1 MKTILIKN
9 ALLSPSGKEGTADIL
24 ISGGKI
30 VEIAP
35 HIDSPQDCCEVRA
48 DGLTVIPGLVD
59 VHVHLREPGFS
70 YKETIAT
77 GTAAAAAGGFTTVC
91 PMPNLNPAPDSPENL
106 ERQLEVIRSDAK
118 IETIPYA
125 TITRSRLGAEP
136 VDYVALSP
144 FVAGFSDD
152 GSGVQDED
160 TMRKAMQGIAKT
172 GKILAAHCEVNSLLR
187 KGYIHDGEYA
197 RAHGHRGICS
207 ESEWREI
214 ERDIRLSEET
224 GCRLHICHISTAES
238 VDLIRDAKKR
248 GVKVTCETGPHY
260 FAFCDEDMQEDG
272 RFKMNPPLRSRH
284 DMEALRAGA
293 ADGTIDVIATDHA
306 PHSAEEK
313 SKGLEKSAMGVVGL
327 ETSLAAVYTY
337 MVKTGIIS
345 FDRMIEMMATAPRRL
360 FGFAGGLTPGNR
372 ADLSLVDFNKEW
384 NVNPADFL
392 SMGKSTP
399 FEGVTLTGKVMLTIA
414 GGIPVYDSLDIEK

>member
-9 ALLSPSGKEGTADIL
+9 ALLSPSGKEGTVDIL

-35 HIDSPQDCCEVRA
+35 HIDSPQDCCEICA

-106 ERQLEVIRSDAK
+106 ERQLEIIRKDAK
-118 IETIPYA
+118 VETIPYA
-125 TITRSRLGAEP
+125 TITRSRLGEEP
-136 VDYVALSP
+136 VDYAALSP

-152 GSGVQDED
+152 GSGVQDEEA
-160 TMRKAMQGIAKT
+160 MRIAMQGIAKT

-214 ERDIRLSEET
+214 ERDIRLSEEI

-238 VDLIRDAKKR
+238 VDLIRSAKER
-248 GVKVTCETGPHY
+248 GVNVTCETGPHY
-260 FAFCDEDMQEDG
+260 LAFCDEDMQEDG
-272 RFKMNPPLRSRH
+272 RFKMNPPLRARR

-360 FGFAGGLTPGNR
+360 FGFAGGLSVGNR
-372 ADLSLVDFNKEW
+372 ADISLVDFNREW
-384 NVNPADFL
+384 IVNPADFL

-399 FEGVTLTGKVMLTIA
+399 FERVRLTGKVLLTIA
-414 GGIPVYDSLDIEK
+414 AGTLVYDNLEK

>member
-106 ERQLEVIRSDAK
+106 ERQLEIIRKDAK

-197 RAHGHRGICS
+197 RTHGHRGICS

-260 FAFCDEDMQEDG
+260 LAFCDEDMQEDG
-272 RFKMNPPLRSRH
+272 RFKMNPPLRSRR

-345 FDRMIEMMATAPRRL
+345 FDRMIEMMAIAPRRL
-360 FGFAGGLTPGNR
+360 FGFAGGLTAGNR

>member
-106 ERQLEVIRSDAK
+106 ERQLEIIRKDAK

-125 TITRSRLGAEP
+125 TITRLRLGEEP
-136 VDYVALSP
+136 VDYAALSP

-152 GSGVQDED
+152 GSGVQDEE
-160 TMRKAMQGIAKT
+160 TMRNAMQGIAKT

-238 VDLIRDAKKR
+238 VDLIRRAKER

-260 FAFCDEDMQEDG
+260 LAFCDEDMQEDG
-272 RFKMNPPLRSRH
+272 RFKMNPPLRSRS

-293 ADGTIDVIATDHA
+293 ADGTIDVIDTDHA

-345 FDRMIEMMATAPRRL
+345 FDRMIEMMAIAPRRL
-360 FGFAGGLTPGNR
+360 FGFAGGLTAGNR

>member
-106 ERQLEVIRSDAK
+106 ECQLGIIRKDAK

-136 VDYVALSP
+136 VDYAALSP

-152 GSGVQDED
+152 GSGVQDKE
-160 TMRKAMQGIAKT
+160 TMRKAMEGIAKT

-238 VDLIRDAKKR
+238 VDLIRRAKER

-260 FAFCDEDMQEDG
+260 LAFCDEDMQEDG
-272 RFKMNPPLRSRH
+272 RFKMNPPLRSRR
-284 DMEALRAGA
+284 DLEALRAGA

-313 SKGLEKSAMGVVGL
+313 SKGLEKSAMGVIGL

-337 MVKTGIIS
+337 MVKTGVIS
-345 FDRMIEMMATAPRRL
+345 FERMIEMMATTPRCL

-372 ADLSLVDFNKEW
+372 ADLSLVDFNREW
-384 NVNPADFL
+384 NVNPADLL

>member
-35 HIDSPQDCCEVRA
+35 HIDSPQDCCEICA

-91 PMPNLNPAPDSPENL
+91 PMPNLNPAPDSTENL
-106 ERQLEVIRSDAK
+106 ERQLEIIRKDAK
-118 IETIPYA
+118 VETIPYA
-125 TITRSRLGAEP
+125 TITRSRLGEEP
-136 VDYVALSP
+136 VDYAALTP

-152 GSGVQDED
+152 GSGVQDEEA
-160 TMRKAMQGIAKT
+160 MRIAMQGIAKT

-238 VDLIRDAKKR
+238 VDLIRRAKER

-260 FAFCDEDMQEDG
+260 LAFCDEDMQENG
-272 RFKMNPPLRSRH
+272 RFKMNPPLRARR

-345 FDRMIEMMATAPRRL
+345 FDRMIEMMAIAPRRL
-360 FGFAGGLTPGNR
+360 FGFDGGLTPGNR

-414 GGIPVYDSLDIEK
+414 AGIPVYDSLDIEK

>member
-30 VEIAP
+30 VKIAP

-106 ERQLEVIRSDAK
+106 ERQLGIIRKDAK

-136 VDYVALSP
+136 VDYAALSP

-152 GSGVQDED
+152 GSGVQDEE
-160 TMRKAMQGIAKT
+160 TMRKAMEGIAKT

-238 VDLIRDAKKR
+238 VDLIRRAKER

-260 FAFCDEDMQEDG
+260 LAFCDEDMQEDG
-272 RFKMNPPLRSRH
+272 RFKMNPPLRSRS

-337 MVKTGIIS
+337 MVKTGVIS
-345 FDRMIEMMATAPRRL
+345 FDRMIDMMATTPRRL

-372 ADLSLVDFNKEW
+372 ADLSLVDFNREW